1 MRLHG
6 ASYGLPALLD
16 PDEPFFMITG
26 LKMIRNQSFNP
37 GWFGHPGTTMLYA
50 VATIE
55 ASVYAIGLA
64 TGRFASAEAFAATAY
79 QDPGIIF
86 MPVRYF
92 FIACG
97 AACVFLTIR
106 IADRLFGTRPAIIAG
121 VLLAINPLHIKWSQ
135 VVRTDVQATV
145 FMLLCVLVSIN
156 VLERGRWRDYL
167 VAGAMAG
174 LACATKWPC
183 AVILLSV
190 LAAGLLRLV
199 QRTGDTRQEML
210 RIAAG
215 LIAAPLTLIMVS
227 PYLLLDSATVV
238 DNLAGEAQV
247 HHLGAT
253 GGSFLWNL
261 GWYLSSPLADSIGIL
276 GLLLTATGTILVLR
290 TSRTAAAILLPPVM
304 VFTIAICAQQIIWGR
319 WILPLLPFVSIFA
332 AVATVMLAERLV
344 MLMPKM
350 PSNAAQAGVLAFMAM
365 PMIAT
370 ANAQAIER
378 QHDTRSRAADWAKAN
393 VPRGSTVMLEH
404 FGLDMVGQPWAFLSP
419 IGAAGCIDAGDFLK
433 GKTTADFVGGLR
445 GKSSVVDLG
454 TIDPSKLPTCRADY
468 AILSDFDRYRAEA
481 SFYGDELKIY
491 NRYIQGGRQVA
502 HFAPASG
509 KSGGPVVRIFRFA
522 APIEPLAA
530 PPSRSSSSPARRGGP
545 AT

>member
-1 MRLHG
+1 MRLNG
-6 ASYGLPALLD
+6 ATYGLPALLD

-37 GWFGHPGTTMLYA
+37 EWFGHPGTTMLYA

-64 TGRFASAEAFAATAY
+64 SGRFASAEAFAAAAY

-92 FIACG
+92 FILCG

-106 IADRLFGTRPAIIAG
+106 ITDRLFGTRPALIAG
-121 VLLAINPLHIKWSQ
+121 LLLAINPLHIKWSQ

-145 FMLLCVLVSIN
+145 FMLLCVLVSIT

-167 VAGAMAG
+167 IAGAMAG

-183 AVILLSV
+183 AVIILSV
-190 LAAGLLRLV
+190 LAAGVVRLT
-199 QRTGDTRQEML
+199 QQTGEARREML

-215 LIAAPLTLIMVS
+215 LIAAPVTLVLVS
-227 PYLLLDSATVV
+227 PYLLLDRATVV
-238 DNLAGEAQV
+238 SNLAGEAQL

-253 GGSFLWNL
+253 GGSFLWNV
-261 GWYLSSPLADSIGIL
+261 GWYLSSPLGESIGVF
-276 GLLLTATGTILVLR
+276 GLALAAVGIVLMAYR
-290 TSRTAAAILLPPVM
+290 SPGAAAILLPPVI
-304 VFTIAICAQQIIWGR
+304 VFFVAICGQRIIWGR

-332 AVATVMLAERLV
+332 AVAIMAFAEQLQRFARQLPLV
-344 MLMPKM
+344 AMQ
-350 PSNAAQAGVLAFMAM
+350 AAVLALIGI
-365 PMIAT
+365 PMVAK
-370 ANAQAIER
+370 ANAQAVER
-378 QHDTRSRAADWAKAN
+378 QNDTRSRAADWAKAN

-404 FGLDMVGQPWAFLSP
+404 FGLDLVGQPWDFLTP
-419 IGAAGCIDAGDFLK
+419 IGAAGCVDATDFLK

-454 TIDPSKLPTCRADY
+454 TIDPAKLSGCRADF

-481 SFYGDELKIY
+481 SFYGEELKIY
-491 NRYIQGGRQVA
+491 YRYIQGGKQVA
-502 HFAPASG
+502 HFAPAAG
-509 KSGGPVVRIFRFA
+509 ISGGPVVRIFRFA
-522 APIEPLAA
+522 PPRKPRPAA
-530 PPSRSSSSPARRGGP
+530 GPGSTVASSQ
-545 AT
+545 